1 MGPTEYRARRSFPR
15 SVPVGYPKDDGAPI
29 SDIEVWLPF
38 QRAGASQ
45 IDLTSRKGRNYRIFI
60 SVPSVPPP
68 PGGFPIIYLLDGNA
82 SFATAM
88 DRVALQMRRSGTVG
102 LSPGIV
108 VGIGY
113 PREAPFDMERRTF
126 DYLTARAGP
135 PVAFKVGGAAQFA
148 EFIETELKPMLES
161 SFPIDRT
168 RQALLG
174 HSFGG
179 LFVLWSLFTQPEMFQ
194 AHIAASPSI
203 WWNERAILADADA
216 FMQRKSEPATKAR
229 LLITVGGLE
238 REIPFAGGK
247 LNMVADAEALTARLR
262 AQAEKALDVSY
273 AEIVDE
279 DHMSVVP
286 SAIGRGV
293 RFGWAGY

>member
-1 MGPTEYRARRSFPR
+1 M
-15 SVPVGYPKDDGAPI
+15 
-29 SDIEVWLPF
+29 SDIEIWLPF
-38 QRAGASQ
+38 QRSGASQ
-45 IDLTSRKGRNYRIFI
+45 IDVTSRKGRGYRIFI
-60 SVPSVPPP
+60 AVPSVPPP
-68 PGGFPIIYLLDGNA
+68 PGGFPVIYLLDGNA

-88 DRVALQMRRSGTVG
+88 DTAALQMRRADGIG
-102 LSPGIV
+102 LAPGIV

-126 DYLTARAGP
+126 DYLAPGGNPGP
-135 PVAFKVGGAAQFA
+135 VFKVGGAAQFA

-168 RQALLG
+168 RQAMFG

-179 LFVLWSLFTQPEMFQ
+179 LFVLWSMFTQPEAFQ

-203 WWNERAILADADA
+203 WWNERAILASADA
-216 FMQRKSEPATKAR
+216 YSQRKDNPAAKAR

-238 REIPFAGGK
+238 RDIPLAGGK
-247 LNMVADAEALTARLR
+247 LNMVADAEALSARLR
-262 AQAEKALDVSY
+262 AQAERAVDVTY
-273 AEIVDE
+273 AEIADE
-279 DHMSVVP
+279 HHMSVVP

-293 RFGWAGY
+293 RFAWQGY

>member
-1 MGPTEYRARRSFPR
+1 MNTTT
-15 SVPVGYPKDDGAPI
+15 PI
-29 SDIEVWLPF
+29 SSIEVWLPF

-45 IDLTSRKGRNYRIFI
+45 IDVTSRKGRNYRIFI
-60 SVPSVPPP
+60 SVPSAPPP
-68 PGGFPIIYLLDGNA
+68 PDGFPVIYLLDGNA

-88 DRVALQMRRSGTVG
+88 DTAALQMRRPGGIG

-126 DYLTARAGP
+126 DYLAPGGNPGP
-135 PVAFKVGGAAQFA
+135 VYKVGGAAQFA

-161 SFPIDRT
+161 SWPIDRT
-168 RQALLG
+168 RQALFG

-179 LFVLWSLFTQPEMFQ
+179 LFVLWSLFKQPEAFQ
-194 AHIAASPSI
+194 AHVAASPSI
-203 WWNERAILADADA
+203 WWNERAILAEADTYT
-216 FMQRKSEPATKAR
+216 QRKDTPAAKAR

-238 REIPFAGGK
+238 RDIPFAGGK
-247 LNMVADAEALTARLR
+247 LNMVADAEALATRLR
-262 AQAEKALDVSY
+262 TQAERAVDVTY
-273 AEIVDE
+273 AEIAGE
-279 DHMSVVP
+279 SHMSVVP

-293 RFGWAGY
+293 RFAWQDY

>member
-1 MGPTEYRARRSFPR
+1 MNEDARM
-15 SVPVGYPKDDGAPI
+15 

-45 IDLTSRKGRNYRIFI
+45 IDLTSRNGRNYRIFI

-68 PGGFPIIYLLDGNA
+68 PGGFPVLYLLDGNA

-88 DRVALQMRRSGTVG
+88 DTVALQMRRTGGTG
-102 LSPGIV
+102 LPPGIV

-126 DYLTARAGP
+126 DYLASGP
-135 PVAFKVGGAAQFA
+135 STGPKVGGAAQFA
-148 EFIETELKPMLES
+148 EFIETELKPMLGS
-161 SFPIDRT
+161 SFPIDST
-168 RQALLG
+168 RQALFG

-194 AHIAASPSI
+194 THIAASPSI
-203 WWNERAILADADA
+203 WWNERAILAVADVYK
-216 FMQRKSEPATKAR
+216 QRKSGPAARAR

-247 LNMVADAEALTARLR
+247 LNIVADAEALTARLR
-262 AQAEKALDVSY
+262 AHADQAVDVSY
-273 AEIVDE
+273 SEIIDE
-279 DHMSVVP
+279 NHMSVVP

-293 RFGWAGY
+293 RFAWQEY